1 MGPGPWEASAAR
13 VKAWRPAPRLA
24 EAGRMLLFLISRD
37 CVRNA
42 GHPPPRGPCAVKGQL
57 RVHKGREHLEARA
70 RLLPFGQISG
80 PEGCWED
87 SQHGPGEL
95 CFVET

>member
-1 MGPGPWEASAAR
+1 
-13 VKAWRPAPRLA
+13 
-24 EAGRMLLFLISRD
+24 MLLFLISRD

-70 RLLPFGQISG
+70 VSFPSAK
-80 PEGCWED
+80 
-87 SQHGPGEL
+87 SQGRRAAGKTASTARES
-95 CFVET
+95 CAS